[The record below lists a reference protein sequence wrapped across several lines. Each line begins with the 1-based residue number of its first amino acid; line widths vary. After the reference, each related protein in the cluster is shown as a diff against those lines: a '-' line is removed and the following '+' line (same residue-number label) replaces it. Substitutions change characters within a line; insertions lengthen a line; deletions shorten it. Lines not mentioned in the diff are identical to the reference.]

1 MELQRLKCRV
11 MKRTHTRR
19 LHRGQRCMAWT
30 AAHSPKPELLSLS
43 PAASAA
49 SHALPTDVRDP
60 HSPPQPAS
68 NVSCGLQNPFILNAD
83 VIWAMCIIGS
93 PMNPKLSDQTHL
105 GTLLAA
111 DMHAQDHVLS
121 GILSMEPQCDLAC
134 CRWTNQHAY

>member
-1 MELQRLKCRV
+1 
-11 MKRTHTRR
+11 
-19 LHRGQRCMAWT
+19 MAWT

-68 NVSCGLQNPFILNAD
+68 NVSCGLQNPFIVNAD